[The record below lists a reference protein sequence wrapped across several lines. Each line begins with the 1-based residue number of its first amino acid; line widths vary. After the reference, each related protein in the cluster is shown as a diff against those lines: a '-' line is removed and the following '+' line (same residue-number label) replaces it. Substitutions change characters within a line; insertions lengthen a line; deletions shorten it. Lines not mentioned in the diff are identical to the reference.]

1 MFIAELIPRCH
12 QCLCLRPNRPWLQ
25 RIPPAHQERLR
36 LLGTQDPIR
45 EYRSNPNY
53 LAMWLWGY
61 LAMWPCSLAN
71 RLKLNPSQRTN
82 YGHHSGSSCRHRRAA
97 NFSLQ
102 PRFVAA
108 FITQSAVAQLNK
120 CCTSCCWM
128 SAENDGTISNRWRAL
143 ALAVE
148 NDWKLTFWDP
158 LTERQIVAKIAGEL
172 PWLEVRPIKFP

>member
-61 LAMWPCSLAN
+61 LAMWPCGLAN

-82 YGHHSGSSCRHRRAA
+82 YGHHSGSSCRHRRSVCSRDLSPHLSPRVLWLNSINAA
-97 NFSLQ
+97 
-102 PRFVAA
+102 RHAA
-108 FITQSAVAQLNK
+108 ECRPKMMAPFRIGEGLWLWQLK
-120 CCTSCCWM
+120 MTGS
-128 SAENDGTISNRWRAL
+128 
-143 ALAVE
+143 
-148 NDWKLTFWDP
+148 
-158 LTERQIVAKIAGEL
+158 
-172 PWLEVRPIKFP
+172 